1 MRRDL
6 NDKNSRS
13 SKNEIEFLF
22 ESLFEKHETPVY
34 RLALRVTKSHLHAGD
49 IVQEV
54 FLKIWEHREELKN
67 IRNTDA
73 WLTRIVKNKLIDF
86 MRKTSADDRLKA
98 TLWREINTA
107 QNETEQ
113 LLEAKESD
121 NLLNAAVNEL
131 PPQRKLVYQLNRESG
146 LSYQQIADKLSI
158 SKHTV
163 KNQLST
169 ALRFIQKKFSFE

>member
-6 NDKNSRS
+6 NDKDSRS

-22 ESLFEKHETPVY
+22 ESLFKKHEAPVY
-34 RLALRVTKSHLHAGD
+34 RLALRITKSHLHAGD

-86 MRKTSADDRLKA
+86 MRKASADDRLKA
-98 TLWREINTA
+98 AIWREINI
-107 QNETEQ
+107 NRHETEQ

>member
-1 MRRDL
+1 MRRYLD
-6 NDKNSRS
+6 DKTSIN
-13 SKNEIEFLF
+13 SKNDIEFLF
-22 ESLFEKHETPVY
+22 ESLFKKHEAPMY
-34 RLALRVTKSHLHAGD
+34 RIAVRVTKSQLHAAD

-54 FLKIWEHREELKN
+54 FLKIWEHKEELKN
-67 IRNTDA
+67 IRNEDA
-73 WLTRIVKNKLIDF
+73 WVTRILKNKLIDF
-86 MRKTSADDRLKA
+86 MRKASADDRLKNS
-98 TLWREINTA
+98 LWREISVA

-113 LLEAKESD
+113 MLEAKESD
-121 NLLNAAVNEL
+121 TLIKEAVNEL

-146 LSYQQIADKLSI
+146 LSYEQIADKLSI